1 MESLIEFFFE
11 TIQPIINVLLFVLIV
26 LVQFAF
32 DKVKSI
38 IYFTLIYTI
47 HTYNAQLN
55 ILSIFKSEKKK
66 IIPHKSFIPFF
77 SYFAFA
83 QMMQCK

>member
-38 IYFTLIYTI
+38 IYFTLIYTM
-47 HTYNAQLN
+47 HTYNSQLN
-55 ILSIFKSEKKK
+55 ILSIFKSEKKNY
-66 IIPHKSFIPFF
+66 ST
-77 SYFAFA
+77 
-83 QMMQCK
+83 